1 MYLEE
6 TIYLIKRNEKKKI
19 NEFIDKVEHDKI
31 LKSKDDEYDNI
42 RELKLNMKNKLKM
55 FNTSVEIKLN
65 DENLKNKFIFEQINN
80 AISQVENKYD
90 KEKNFVKQEKL
101 YNLHD
106 SLRGKNNRID
116 IVYNKLIT
124 NDDLEKTYKNICL
137 TFTPTPLFNYENKS
151 CLYVKHYFETKE
163 YLNRAL
169 FLLDIGPDQLPCHV
183 DEIKSFSLI
192 GIHYYND
199 CYEIHYIVNKKNCVY
214 SQKKEGKQTII
225 ELIQNNKEI
234 NDYIIKNNI
243 TPKQHIITYQ
253 NDKRMKLNI
262 LKKTLYDKLSMNK
275 NVDLSSKI
283 FEIERKLILFKTKD
297 YKKIFEEYKLISENE
312 YYIHLQGYE
321 IT

>member
-1 MYLEE
+1 M
-6 TIYLIKRNEKKKI
+6 KRKKKI

-101 YNLHD
+101 YNFHD

-151 CLYVKHYFETKE
+151 CLYVKHYF
-163 YLNRAL
+163 
-169 FLLDIGPDQLPCHV
+169 
-183 DEIKSFSLI
+183 
-192 GIHYYND
+192 
-199 CYEIHYIVNKKNCVY
+199 
-214 SQKKEGKQTII
+214 
-225 ELIQNNKEI
+225 
-234 NDYIIKNNI
+234 
-243 TPKQHIITYQ
+243 
-253 NDKRMKLNI
+253 
-262 LKKTLYDKLSMNK
+262 
-275 NVDLSSKI
+275 
-283 FEIERKLILFKTKD
+283 
-297 YKKIFEEYKLISENE
+297 
-312 YYIHLQGYE
+312 
-321 IT
+321 